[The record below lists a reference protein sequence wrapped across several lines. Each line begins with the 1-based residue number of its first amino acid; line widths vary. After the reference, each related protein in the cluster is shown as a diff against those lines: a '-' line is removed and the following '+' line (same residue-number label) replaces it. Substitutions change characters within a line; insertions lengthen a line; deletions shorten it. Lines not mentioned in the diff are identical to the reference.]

1 MGRGRSGSILVFA
14 HTNIVQD
21 SGSMVLF
28 GKKEK
33 SKDWA
38 AEVRNKEPERK
49 GQSVFSFD
57 QAKRKQSQ
65 HT

>member
-1 MGRGRSGSILVFA
+1 
-14 HTNIVQD
+14 
-21 SGSMVLF
+21 MVLF

-65 HT
+65 HS